1 MNTEERLTRALHD
14 EAERVDPDVERMY
27 AATLRRLTKPDVR
40 RTGGCCGHYWSRWW
54 CWRCWSARP

>member
-14 EAERVDPDVERMY
+14 EAERVDPDIERMY
-27 AATLRRLTKPDVR
+27 AATLRRSPSRASVVPAS
-40 RTGGCCGHYWSRWW
+40 CCGHYWSRWW